1 MDLFVKPFQ
10 RILKYP
16 LLLKELAKN
25 TFADHPDHQNII
37 QALEKLQKETQN
49 INQNKAGADNM
60 QKMIQIQNSIE
71 GLSKVHLFTYLF
83 IYFFFVFV

>member
-25 TFADHPDHQNII
+25 TPQEHPDHQNIL

-49 INQNKAGADNM
+49 INTNKAGADNM
-60 QKMIQIQNSIE
+60 QKMIQIQNAIE
-71 GLSKVHLFTYLF
+71 GLSKV
-83 IYFFFVFV
+83 